1 MRRLRLIAVV
11 VVCLAVADS
20 AVAGPMPWDAEGRVD
35 VPVLLVPGW
44 FDTERDLAALRIRLV
59 SAGWATDHVATVTF
73 RDPTGSNRDHAQE
86 VASAASALLEAT
98 GHEELDIVAHSMGG
112 LATRWFML
120 QPGSPH
126 VRRVVFVASPHR
138 GTYSAYVAWGEGSR
152 EMKPGSAFLDTLNA
166 APAVPIGVEA
176 LTIRAAI
183 DAHII
188 PAESAL
194 LPGVSDETVCCPSH
208 AGLLRDLE
216 VFRIIRRFLD
226 EGVR

>member
-1 MRRLRLIAVV
+1 MRRIRLIAVA
-11 VVCLAVADS
+11 VVCLGVADS
-20 AVAGPMPWDAEGRVD
+20 AVAGPTRWGAERRID

-44 FDTERDLAALRIRLV
+44 FDTERDLAALRIRLI

-73 RDPTGSNRDHAQE
+73 RDPTGSSRDHAQE
-86 VASAASALLEAT
+86 VDSAARVLREAT

-120 QPGSPH
+120 RAGSPH

-138 GTYSAYVAWGEGSR
+138 GTYSAYVAWGDGSR
-152 EMKPGSAFLDTLNA
+152 EMRPGSAFLETLNA

-176 LTIRAAI
+176 LTIRTAI
-183 DAHII
+183 DTHVI

-194 LPGVSDETVCCPSH
+194 LPGVADETVCCPSH